1 MKLSSGTRIGQSG
14 RELAAAVFFSFFFHV
29 ILLLIA
35 VFLYV
40 HIVAKTYIP
49 PFYEVKLVGQPI
61 EQTALAPTPPGVPL
75 QAPPKPEVKA
85 APASKKAAQKA
96 LKAPARKGAMP
107 ELETRKAKPQIVE
120 QEKPGEAPRAQPQ
133 QPAVGTPT
141 GVKTDSVAVTTP
153 QQNFK
158 DAWYLGL
165 VREKIGQNW
174 RPPPE
179 SKEATARV
187 IFSIN
192 RSGWVG
198 EVNLD
203 AEHSNGTFGFK
214 AAAIRAIRASNPFPR
229 LPDDFSR
236 QTLEFS
242 VDLMAE

>member
-14 RELAAAVFFSFFFHV
+14 RELAAAVFFSFFLHV

-40 HIVAKTYIP
+40 NIAARTYIP
-49 PFYEVKLVGQPI
+49 PFYEVKLVGQPM
-61 EQTALAPTPPGVPL
+61 EPTALAPTPPGVP
-75 QAPPKPEVKA
+75 QQTPPKQEPKR
-85 APASKKAAQKA
+85 PAVKKASQKA
-96 LKAPARKGAMP
+96 PTAHARKGAMP
-107 ELETRKAKPQIVE
+107 ELEGQKSKPTAVE
-120 QEKPGEAPRAQPQ
+120 QEKPAEAPRAQ
-133 QPAVGTPT
+133 QPSAGTPT
-141 GVKTDSVAVTTP
+141 GIKSDSVAVTTS

-165 VREKIGQNW
+165 VRDKIGQNW
-174 RPPPE
+174 RPPPD
-179 SKEATARV
+179 SKDAKARV